1 MFKRPVLLS
10 LFAALLA
17 ALPHQAMLGSMS
29 PAAGPRPVKQASQAT
44 PRISTV
50 SSQILL
56 KDGFAS
62 LPLGM
67 GWWDGSR
74 HGNWRD
80 RFGGF
85 GKVGISVDGSRV
97 QASVPRASK
106 NPGETHA
113 ALVTSLVSFGDVDIT
128 VKMKTV
134 KQLRMPRPNP
144 WEMAWVLWHYA
155 DDVHFYYVILK
166 TNGWELGKEDPAYPG
181 NQRFLITDSSP
192 TFHPG
197 TSYVVHIEQVSAS
210 ITVWVGGTKL
220 GSFTDR
226 ERPYTWGSLGLYCED
241 SYVEFA
247 SVLVTKA

>member
-44 PRISTV
+44 PRISPV
-50 SSQILL
+50 SSEILL
-56 KDGFAS
+56 KDGFAL
-62 LPLGM
+62 LPVGM
-67 GWWDGSR
+67 GWWDGSK

-113 ALVTSLVSFGDVDIT
+113 ALVTSVKSFGNMDVT
-128 VKMKTV
+128 VKMKTI
-134 KQLRMPRPNP
+134 KQLRSPHPNP
-144 WEMAWVLWHYA
+144 WEMAWVLWHYT
-155 DDVHFYYVILK
+155 DDVHFYYVVLK
-166 TNGWELGKEDPAYPG
+166 TNGWELGKEDPAYRG
-181 NQRFLITDSSP
+181 NQRFLLTQSYPKFQTGVWYVLHIRQVGP
-192 TFHPG
+192 T
-197 TSYVVHIEQVSAS
+197 
-210 ITVWVGGTKL
+210 ITVWVGKTLL
-220 GSFTDR
+220 GSYTDQD
-226 ERPYTWGSLGLYCED
+226 RPYTVGSLGLYCED
-241 SYVEFA
+241 SYVHFDN
-247 SVLVTKA
+247 VLVTKP